1 MSIDLELGGESIYD
15 KAFKDEFNPRLK
27 FSHRGIVAMANEN
40 RPDTN
45 HSQFFITLEATDW
58 LAGKNT
64 IFGKVT
70 GNTIFN
76 VLKMGEL
83 ATDSNDRPHY
93 PPTIKSVS
101 VITNPFPDIVPR
113 HPFRAIC
120 NLESEPSLRPRLL
133 RLLLRS
139 VQSKKS
145 TIQSSFPSLTAT
157 RMKPMAIVTLEASLQ
172 AW

>member
-1 MSIDLELGGESIYD
+1 MSIDSKLGGESIYD

-101 VITNPFPDIVPR
+101 VITNPVPR
-113 HPFRAIC
+113 HPFRVPC

-145 TIQSSFPSLTAT
+145 TIKSSFPSLTA
-157 RMKPMAIVTLEASLQ
+157 MKMMPMAIVTLEVSLQ
-172 AW
+172 AL